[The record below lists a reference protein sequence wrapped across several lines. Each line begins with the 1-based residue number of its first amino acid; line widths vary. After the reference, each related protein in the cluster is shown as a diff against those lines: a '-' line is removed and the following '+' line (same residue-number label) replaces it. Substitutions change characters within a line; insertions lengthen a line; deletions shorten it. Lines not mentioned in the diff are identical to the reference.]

1 MRLALF
7 VSGLLTALALQARAE
22 PVSFS
27 IAAPDAKQVFLAGE
41 MTDWDA
47 GKRAMQRDA
56 SGTWHATLDLEP
68 GQWLYKFVVD
78 GQWVRD
84 PATTDHDAD
93 GQGGQHSFVFVG
105 TGAWTAP
112 PGAPRG
118 EVQVMHVQ
126 SRALGQAMTVNVY
139 LPPGFRRGQELPVL
153 WLLHGSE
160 MDADQWFRTGHVER
174 YMDHLLASGAIHPFV
189 IVMPSG
195 APGRGSYDGAS
206 ERFIATELPLWLAST
221 YGLHP
226 TRARSAVAGMSL
238 GGYGAVALAVRHPQ
252 QVGFAAGLSG
262 WYPPALLQEVEKARL
277 LPTRLFLR
285 CGGQDDL
292 LPTNRDL
299 VAVLTR
305 LDAAFDYVEE
315 PGGHSFHLWSRETAG
330 MLEAVDAY
338 FTRQGPVGSNIGTAA
353 AISRLPDG
361 KKPVSR
367 PAPR

>member
-1 MRLALF
+1 MRVALF
-7 VSGLLTALALQARAE
+7 VSGLLAALALQARAE

-27 IAAPDAKQVFLAGE
+27 IAAPDAKQVFVAGE

-78 GQWVRD
+78 GKWVQD

-93 GQGGQHSFVFVG
+93 GRGGQHSFVFVG
-105 TGAWTAP
+105 AGAWTVP

-118 EVQVMHVQ
+118 EVQVARVE
-126 SRALGQAMTVNVY
+126 SRVLGQAMTVNVY

-160 MDADQWFRTGHVER
+160 MDADQWFRTGHIER
-174 YMDHLLASGAIHPFV
+174 YMDHLLAAGAIHPFV

-195 APGRGSYDGAS
+195 TRGGDSYDGTS
-206 ERFIATELPLWLAST
+206 ERFIATELPLWLASN

-226 TRARSAVAGMSL
+226 TRARSALAGMSL
-238 GGYGAVALAVRHPQ
+238 GGYGTVALAVRHPQ
-252 QVGFAAGLSG
+252 QYGFGAALSG
-262 WYPPALLQEVEKARL
+262 WYPPALLQEVDKAPR
-277 LPTRLFLR
+277 LPTKLFLR
-285 CGGQDDL
+285 CGSQDDL

-299 VAVLTR
+299 VAALKR
-305 LDAAFDYVEE
+305 RGAAFDYAEE
-315 PGGHSFHLWSRETAG
+315 PGGHSFHLWSREAAA

-338 FTRQGPVGSNIGTAA
+338 FGR
-353 AISRLPDG
+353 
-361 KKPVSR
+361 
-367 PAPR
+367 